1 MNRVRDS
8 RSSVSTFYY
17 LLGGVKY
24 LDQGDS
30 YYYSPGVF
38 RRQVGTNWLPRWSPK
53 STGLLPTVRP
63 LMAELPD
70 VEEFIGRAGGRE
82 RAAEMNE

>member
-1 MNRVRDS
+1 MGW
-8 RSSVSTFYY
+8 
-17 LLGGVKY
+17 GGGGWLVEIGWSKVY
-24 LDQGDS
+24 GQNSL
-30 YYYSPGVF
+30 
-38 RRQVGTNWLPRWSPK
+38 VGQWSPR
-53 STGLLPTVRP
+53 STGLPPTVRP